1 MTMFETISLDDLAIA
16 IGGSGSKQAQPQQR
30 DYFPKEPIEKL
41 FSGSDAPRPSNLNL
55 EPAPPP
61 QKVAQVQMHPS
72 GN

>member
-1 MTMFETISLDDLAIA
+1 MAMFETISLADLAIA
-16 IGGSGSKQAQPQQR
+16 IGGAGKSAQPQQR

-41 FSGSDAPRPSNLNL
+41 FSGSEPPRPSNLNL
-55 EPAPPP
+55 TPAPPP